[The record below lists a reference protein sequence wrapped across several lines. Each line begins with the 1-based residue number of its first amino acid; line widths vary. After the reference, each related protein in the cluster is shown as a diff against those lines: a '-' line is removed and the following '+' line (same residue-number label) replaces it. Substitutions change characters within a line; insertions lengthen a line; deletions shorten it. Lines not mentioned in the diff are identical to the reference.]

1 MNLNY
6 SYRAFLITSLLFG
19 ILFLSLYSLK
29 LTKDV
34 AELEETEEEAFVEY
48 ALEDIVL
55 EDEDVAAATPKRVTI
70 KTHRAYNEAEKFISE
85 IESERDE
92 TTEET
97 EGNMEEY
104 FEAIDNAIA
113 SSSGSPT
120 IAASKKPSE
129 DKKEFSNGT
138 GTTKKTSITKGANTQ
153 TTISYRLVERKALDL
168 PNPVYT
174 CMGGGKVVISIEVSE
189 TGKVTE
195 ATFNKR
201 SSNTSNG
208 CLIDSALDYAR
219 ASVFTTNADKNK
231 QLGTITYVFPGQQ

>member
-1 MNLNY
+1 M
-6 SYRAFLITSLLFG
+6 
-19 ILFLSLYSLK
+19 
-29 LTKDV
+29 
-34 AELEETEEEAFVEY
+34 EQEEEAFVEY

-55 EDEDVAAATPKRVTI
+55 EDENVAAATPKRVTI

-97 EGNMEEY
+97 EGSMEEY

-113 SSSGSPT
+113 ATSGSPT
-120 IAASKKPSE
+120 IAANKKTTE
-129 DKKEFSNGT
+129 KKEFSNGT
-138 GTTKKTSITKGANTQ
+138 GSTKNTSVNKGATTQ

-174 CMGGGKVVISIEVSE
+174 CMGGGKIVISIEVSE
-189 TGKVTE
+189 TGKVME

-201 SSNTSNG
+201 SSTTSNG
-208 CLIDSALDYAR
+208 CLIDSALEYAR
-219 ASVFTTNADKNK
+219 ASIFTTSAAKDK

>member
-1 MNLNY
+1 M
-6 SYRAFLITSLLFG
+6 
-19 ILFLSLYSLK
+19 
-29 LTKDV
+29 
-34 AELEETEEEAFVEY
+34 EEEEDAFVEY

-97 EGNMEEY
+97 EGTMEEY
-104 FEAIDNAIA
+104 FDAIDNAIA
-113 SSSGSPT
+113 SSSGSKT
-120 IAASKKPSE
+120 IAARKETSEKKK
-129 DKKEFSNGT
+129 DFSNGI
-138 GTTKKTSITKGANTQ
+138 GTTKKTSVNNGANTR
-153 TTISYRLVERKALDL
+153 TTISYRLVDRKALDL

-174 CMGGGKVVISIEVSE
+174 CMGGGKIVISIVVNE
-189 TGKVTE
+189 TGKVVE
-195 ATFNKR
+195 ATYNKR
-201 SSNTSNG
+201 SSNTTNG

-219 ASVFTTNADKNK
+219 ASIFTTMADKDK